1 MTYSGSL
8 NQDLF
13 AKEEKEV
20 PFYERQNQEGPHY
33 QSIAAE
39 TGIGIATDFATVGL
53 LGIPVVGQGLYY
65 GTNFAVGYGANA
77 LAQWMRGDW
86 DDFSHGEALAAG
98 GFQTIPMGTT
108 AKGLKGLRRAAAK
121 GAVGSAGMAQLEV
134 GIDEQRRLT
143 GQELVL
149 SSILGGTV
157 AGGFKAADLG
167 SVALGDV
174 MRNPYQFAPEGSLA
188 RMMSDTG
195 GGIVPPPSDD
205 IYRLQ
210 YKADIAH
217 NDKVKLKLKE
227 WGMKDGKFSINT
239 FFSKVRKDPTTR
251 LQEKSSTEGREFIEL
266 FLTPEALKENFNKLR
281 SDPQGAHQAF
291 KSRFVDML
299 EQKGLDPSLIN
310 YHHIAGLYDALP
322 LYEGLTYGSD
332 EWWDLTTLLLERNIR
347 PGASGFKEKTNFMSI
362 LGMAQQQGQKGKDAM
377 PHGVAHLFYKHK
389 LGSQRTF
396 NKDNDLFFSKS
407 EIEAIQKNLD
417 PITRKK
423 IKGPYKDPM
432 GILHNSYREYKANL
446 WSDVVNES
454 EFIAQ
459 QAMKQWEAV
468 NPKGNMDFN
477 ELVKYLN
484 TLDNKGLLKKI
495 DSQYQ
500 VPLIPKLIAEITEA
514 SKGLEK
520 MNPVSEEYK
529 LALVSKLL
537 DMNLPPTFIT
547 SYYKKISGTTIRL
560 DKVKNIAKNMKINK
574 PINTKKKKYT
584 K

>member
-1 MTYSGSL
+1 
-8 NQDLF
+8 
-13 AKEEKEV
+13 
-20 PFYERQNQEGPHY
+20 
-33 QSIAAE
+33 
-39 TGIGIATDFATVGL
+39 
-53 LGIPVVGQGLYY
+53 
-65 GTNFAVGYGANA
+65 
-77 LAQWMRGDW
+77 
-86 DDFSHGEALAAG
+86 
-98 GFQTIPMGTT
+98 
-108 AKGLKGLRRAAAK
+108 
-121 GAVGSAGMAQLEV
+121 
-134 GIDEQRRLT
+134 
-143 GQELVL
+143 
-149 SSILGGTV
+149 
-157 AGGFKAADLG
+157 
-167 SVALGDV
+167 
-174 MRNPYQFAPEGSLA
+174 
-188 RMMSDTG
+188 
-195 GGIVPPPSDD
+195 
-205 IYRLQ
+205 
-210 YKADIAH
+210 
-217 NDKVKLKLKE
+217 
-227 WGMKDGKFSINT
+227 FSINT

-389 LGSQRTF
+389 LGAQRTF

-520 MNPVSEEYK
+520 MN
-529 LALVSKLL
+529 
-537 DMNLPPTFIT
+537 
-547 SYYKKISGTTIRL
+547 
-560 DKVKNIAKNMKINK
+560 
-574 PINTKKKKYT
+574 
-584 K
+584 